1 MPPERDSFGQS
12 LFDRPCQGAPVND
25 RNVTALALALQGAPG
40 TAGLPLDAIARH
52 LAGRGV
58 IAAVALTDD
67 EAVKLGADAA
77 GTVPTEPGEIALC
90 VREGLAR
97 VARG

>member
-1 MPPERDSFGQS
+1 
-12 LFDRPCQGAPVND
+12 VND

-40 TAGLPLDAIARH
+40 IGDAPLDAIARH
-52 LAGRGV
+52 LARRGV
-58 IAAVALTDD
+58 LAPVALTDD

-77 GTVPTEPGEIALC
+77 GTLPTEPGEIALC

-97 VARG
+97 IARG

>member
-1 MPPERDSFGQS
+1 M
-12 LFDRPCQGAPVND
+12 ND

-40 TAGLPLDAIARH
+40 IGDAPREANARH
-52 LAGRGV
+52 RARRGV
-58 IAAVALTDD
+58 LAPVALTDD

-77 GTVPTEPGEIALC
+77 GTLPTEPGEIALC

-97 VARG
+97 IARG

>member
-1 MPPERDSFGQS
+1 
-12 LFDRPCQGAPVND
+12 VND
-25 RNVTALALALQGAPG
+25 RNVEALVIALTGAPG
-40 TAGLPLDAIARH
+40 LGGAPLDPIARH
-52 LAGRGV
+52 LARRGV
-58 IAAVALTDD
+58 LAAVALTDD

-97 VARG
+97 IARGG